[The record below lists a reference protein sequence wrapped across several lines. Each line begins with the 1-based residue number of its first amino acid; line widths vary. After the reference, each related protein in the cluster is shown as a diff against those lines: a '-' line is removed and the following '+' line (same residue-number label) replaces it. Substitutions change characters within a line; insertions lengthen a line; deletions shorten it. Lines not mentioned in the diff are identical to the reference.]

1 MKTRLEILNK
11 VANGELTP
19 IEAEKQLLV
28 LSDVRQR
35 FLNIKGVMDLGE
47 IAERS
52 FFNWLRATDI
62 WWTQK
67 GSNLEIIVIL
77 EKDIE
82 VIKKYWSE
90 VNVA

>member
-1 MKTRLEILNK
+1 MSTENDCEKE
-11 VANGELTP
+11 
-19 IEAEKQLLV
+19 EAKA
-28 LSDVRQR
+28 LSQIAVRQR

-90 VNVA
+90 VNIA

>member
-1 MKTRLEILNK
+1 MNKEQTSNNVETQQLNI
-11 VANGELTP
+11 AG
-19 IEAEKQLLV
+19 
-28 LSDVRQR
+28 VRQR
-35 FLNIKGVMDLGE
+35 FLNIKGVMELGD

-52 FFNWLRATDI
+52 FFNWLNANNI

-67 GSNLEIIVIL
+67 GSNLENIVVL

-82 VIKKYWSE
+82 SIKKYWNE

>member
-1 MKTRLEILNK
+1 MNTENSSKDHK
-11 VANGELTP
+11 DKA
-19 IEAEKQLLV
+19 
-28 LSDVRQR
+28 LSQIAVKQR

>member
-1 MKTRLEILNK
+1 MNTENSSKDHK
-11 VANGELTP
+11 D
-19 IEAEKQLLV
+19 KV
-28 LSDVRQR
+28 LSQIAVKQR

>member
-1 MKTRLEILNK
+1 MNTENSSKDYK
-11 VANGELTP
+11 DKA
-19 IEAEKQLLV
+19 
-28 LSDVRQR
+28 LSQDAVRQR

-67 GSNLEIIVIL
+67 GSNLEIIVVL